1 MGMSQNEVSD
11 FSLKGTI
18 LEPTRDTSFW
28 DISIKILRQY
38 FSSQSDVFFGKKNSN
53 NDFERKSLNMAKF
66 LISYGSNLIS
76 RWKFTCCWLI
86 SAQLSA
92 EQQLPL
98 VKISNST
105 NHKKMKNWS
114 CSNNYAF
121 ISLKVLLVGYL
132 WCNCFS
138 VWRSLFFY
146 GVLLATWLLH
156 LLYYMCLTW
165 EFNVDVANVATVGYR
180 LAAQQMRFYLWPVQ
194 SIHGKNRLI
203 EK

>member
-1 MGMSQNEVSD
+1 MRHIHINFTPLFFKSVRR
-11 FSLKGTI
+11 F
-18 LEPTRDTSFW
+18 FW
-28 DISIKILRQY
+28 EKQH
-38 FSSQSDVFFGKKNSN
+38 SN

-66 LISYGSNLIS
+66 LISYVSYVSNLIS
-76 RWKFTCCWLI
+76 RWKFTCCWLV

-105 NHKKMKNWS
+105 NHKKMTNWN

-121 ISLKVLLVGYL
+121 ISLNVLLVEYL

-138 VWRSLFFY
+138 VWRTLFFY
-146 GVLLATWLLH
+146 GLLLATWLLH